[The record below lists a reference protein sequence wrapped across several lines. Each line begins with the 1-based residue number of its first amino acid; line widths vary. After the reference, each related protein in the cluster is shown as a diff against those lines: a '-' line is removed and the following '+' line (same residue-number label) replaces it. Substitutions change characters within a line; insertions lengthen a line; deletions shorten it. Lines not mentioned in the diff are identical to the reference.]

1 MAMMAVKVVL
11 EKLGSLLAEE
21 AQFLGGVGNGV
32 AELRDD
38 LESMRSFLQDAE
50 ARSESDKGVKT
61 WVKQVRDVAYNTED
75 ILEEFLLRLSPPQ
88 GSGFFHFL
96 HKGYHHLR
104 QLRARHRLAVQIE
117 EVKRKVKAISERRNA
132 FSFKRIEEATTS
144 TATTTLQTW
153 NDPRLASL
161 FLDDTDVVGI
171 ENPKSLLISWL
182 VNGEQNLTA
191 VSVVGMGGVGKTTLV
206 KKVYDSQ
213 AVKKSFDR
221 HAWITVSQSFTT
233 AELLRATL
241 KGFLEEKQ
249 EPIPE
254 GLDTMG
260 EIQLINK
267 LRDYLQQKRYVV
279 VFDDVWNRDAWE
291 SVKFALPDCCC
302 GSRIIF
308 TTRIG
313 DVAAAI
319 ETAGHVYHLQALPE
333 EEAWTLFCKKAF
345 QGESNG
351 ICPKELGEMSYR
363 ILNKCGG
370 LPLAIVTIGSLLSK
384 KNKHL
389 LEWKKVHDSL
399 SAEVISNS
407 NFETL
412 KRILLLSYIDL
423 PYHLKCCFLYLS
435 VFPEDY
441 LIKRM
446 KLIRLWVVERFV
458 EEKPGLTAEEVAEDY
473 LNELVSRN
481 MIQVVKKDYFNRVTT
496 CRVHDIMREII
507 QLKSRDES
515 FAMILMNNRRMS
527 MEEKVRRMSIH
538 GSREEELPSGM
549 RLTSLRSLLVFVST
563 SSSMSL
569 GKTFFKGF
577 KLLGVLELERAPLYE
592 FPPEL
597 TEMIH
602 LRYLSLRWT
611 MINKLPESI
620 GKLKKLEILDLKHC
634 LGTCISSLPNGI
646 SKLKNL
652 CQLRGY
658 GYYLESSTTLARTY
672 GMNLP
677 GKIGE
682 LTNLQKLGN
691 VDVNGNGDMLREVGK
706 LTQLRRLGILELT
719 QENGMEL
726 CSSLEKLKHLTALY
740 MVSIST
746 SEPLHLNSLS
756 SCPEFLQRLYL
767 KSSLLTLPKW
777 IAPLQYLAKLVLQY
791 SNLHDDPLKS
801 LQGLPNL
808 VVLELREAF
817 AGEELC
823 CNIGGYPRLQKLSLH
838 QLSQLKCV
846 RVEQGAMPGLLQLN
860 IVACEKLEAVP
871 MGIEHLRNLCYLVVW
886 RMPRGFYQTIKRS
899 DGEDFWKVQ
908 HIETIDAVW

>member
-1 MAMMAVKVVL
+1 MAMIAVKVVL

-50 ARSESDKGVKT
+50 ARSESDKGVQT
-61 WVKQVRDVAYNTED
+61 WVKQVRDVSYDTED

-88 GSGFFHFL
+88 GSGFFHSL
-96 HKGYHHLR
+96 RKVYHHLQ
-104 QLRARHRLAVQIE
+104 QLRARHRLVVQVE
-117 EVKRKVKAISERRNA
+117 DLKMKVKAVSERRNT
-132 FSFKRIEEATTS
+132 FSFKREEEATTS
-144 TATTTLQTW
+144 TTTLQLQPR

-161 FLDDTDVVGI
+161 FLDEADVVGI
-171 ENPKSLLISWL
+171 ENPKSVLISWL
-182 VNGEQNLTA
+182 VSGKQNLTA

-213 AVKKSFDR
+213 VVKKYFNC

-233 AELLRATL
+233 AELLRAAL
-241 KGFLEEKQ
+241 KDFLEETQ

-279 VFDDVWNRDAWE
+279 VFDDVWSINAWE
-291 SVKFALPDCCC
+291 SVKFALPDYCC

-319 ETAGHVYHLQALPE
+319 ETAGHVYHLHPLPE
-333 EEAWTLFCKKAF
+333 EEAWTLFCNKTF
-345 QGESNG
+345 RGENRG
-351 ICPKELGEMSYR
+351 VCPKELEEMSYS
-363 ILNKCGG
+363 ILKKCGG
-370 LPLAIVTIGSLLSK
+370 LPLAIVAIGSLLSK
-384 KNKHL
+384 KHKHL

-399 SAEVISNS
+399 SAEVKSNS
-407 NFETL
+407 SLENL
-412 KRILLLSYIDL
+412 KRILMLSYIDL

-473 LNELVSRN
+473 LNELVSRS
-481 MIQVVKKDYFNRVTT
+481 MIQVVQKDYFNRVRT
-496 CRVHDIMREII
+496 CRLHDVMREII

-515 FAMILMNNRRMS
+515 FVMILLNDRRMS
-527 MEEKVRRMSIH
+527 QDEKIRRMSIH
-538 GSREEELPSGM
+538 ASCEEELPSTI
-549 RLTSLRSLLVFVST
+549 RLTSLRSLWVFVSKG
-563 SSSMSL
+563 SSISF
-569 GKTFFKGF
+569 GKTFFKDF

-592 FPPEL
+592 FPSEL
-597 TEMIH
+597 TKTIH
-602 LRYLSLRWT
+602 LRYLSLRMT
-611 MINKLPESI
+611 MIRELPESI

-634 LGTCISSLPNGI
+634 PISSLPNGI
-646 SKLKNL
+646 LKLEHL

-658 GYYLESSTTLARTY
+658 GYRSESSTMFASTY
-672 GMNLP
+672 GMSVP
-677 GKIGE
+677 TKIGG
-682 LTNLQKLGN
+682 LTNLQKLGS
-691 VDVNGNGDMLREVGK
+691 VEVNGNGDMVREFGK
-706 LTQLRRLGILELT
+706 LTQLRRLGILKLT
-719 QENGMEL
+719 QEDGVNL
-726 CSSLEKLKHLTALY
+726 CSSLEKLKHLTSLY
-740 MVSIST
+740 LVSIST
-746 SEPLHLNSLS
+746 IEPLHLDSLS
-756 SCPEFLQRLYL
+756 SCPQFLQCLYL

-777 IAPLQYLAKLVLQY
+777 IISLKYLAKLVLQY
-791 SNLHDDPLKS
+791 SNLDDDPLKS

-808 VVLELREAF
+808 VVLELREAY

-823 CNIGGYPRLQKLSLH
+823 CNVGGYPRLKKLGLK
-838 QLSQLKCV
+838 QLRQLKSI
-846 RVEQGAMPGLLQLN
+846 RVEQGAMPGLRALH
-860 IVACEKLEAVP
+860 IASCKKLEMVP
-871 MGIEHLRNLCYLVVW
+871 LGVEHLKNLQHLLVW
-886 RMPRGFYQTIKRS
+886 LMPRGFCQKIERPH
-899 DGEDFWKVQ
+899 GEDFWKVQ
-908 HIETIDAVW
+908 HITTIEAFH

>member
-132 FSFKRIEEATTS
+132 FSFKRIEEATT
-144 TATTTLQTW
+144 LQTW

-241 KGFLEEKQ
+241 KDFLEEKQ

-267 LRDYLQQKRYVV
+267 LRAYLQQKRYVV

-319 ETAGHVYHLQALPE
+319 EIAGHVYHLHPLPE

-345 QGESNG
+345 RGESNG

-412 KRILLLSYIDL
+412 ERILLLSYIDL
-423 PYHLKCCFLYLS
+423 PYRLKCCFLYLS

-458 EEKPGLTAEEVAEDY
+458 EEKPWLTAEEVAEDY

-515 FAMILMNNRRMS
+515 FAMIRMNNRRMS

-597 TEMIH
+597 TEMIR

-634 LGTCISSLPNGI
+634 PMICLSSLPNGI
-646 SKLKNL
+646 LKLKHL

-658 GYYLESSTTLARTY
+658 GYYLESSMMFDSTY
-672 GMNLP
+672 GMDLP
-677 GKIGE
+677 RKIGE

-691 VDVNGNGDMLREVGK
+691 VEVNGNGDMLRELGK
-706 LTQLRRLGILELT
+706 LTQLRRLGILKLT
-719 QENGMEL
+719 QENGIEL
-726 CSSLEKLKHLTALY
+726 CSSLEKLEHLTALY

-746 SEPLHLNSLS
+746 SEPLHLDSLS
-756 SCPEFLQRLYL
+756 SCPQYLQRLYL
-767 KSSLLTLPKW
+767 KCSLLTLPKW
-777 IAPLQYLAKLVLQY
+777 ITSLQYLAKLVLQY
-791 SNLHDDPLKS
+791 SNLQDDPLKS

-823 CNIGGYPRLQKLSLH
+823 CNIGGYPRLQKLGLRR
-838 QLSQLKCV
+838 LSQLKCV
-846 RVEQGAMPGLLQLN
+846 RVEQGAMPGLLELN
-860 IVACEKLEAVP
+860 IAACDKLETVP
-871 MGIEHLRNLCYLVVW
+871 MGIEHLRNLSCLVVS
-886 RMPRGFYQTIKRS
+886 RMPWGFYQTIKRS

-908 HIETIDAVW
+908 HIETIDAIW